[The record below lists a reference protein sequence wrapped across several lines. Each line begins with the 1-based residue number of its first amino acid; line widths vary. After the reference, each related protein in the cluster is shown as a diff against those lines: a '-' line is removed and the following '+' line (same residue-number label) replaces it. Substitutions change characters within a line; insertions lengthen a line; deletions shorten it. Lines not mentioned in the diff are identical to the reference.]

1 MSTDTAAD
9 RRLILPD
16 PVPDAPRVRRI
27 LSLAGWDI
35 VPGGDG
41 ARRALWCDAPTARG
55 EIGLFPLYLGDP
67 RRIAGL
73 RLDPGDDGRL
83 GRSLDRHLDEE
94 AIDDAALLARA
105 RGAVDRIRHAGLAT
119 DPATPAPPD
128 APPEP
133 GYALV
138 LDEPAETARKN
149 DIQELVFL
157 AQDENPGA
165 RVLVRAGAA
174 GGQIKAE
181 DVTGRVALVEGAPPV
196 HDLLEG
202 AVAVY
207 AVGAALGFDA
217 IFAGHRPCVL
227 GAPFYAGRGLT
238 DDRGPITRY
247 RRPLTRAQLFA
258 AAMIAAPL
266 WYDPHRD
273 RLCELEDA
281 ISAEAALAR
290 AAREDAPGY
299 VASGLRLW
307 KRPHVREALG
317 QNVRFA
323 GPTKSAAIA
332 EKTGRRHVVWGSAPA
347 ERPALRMEDG
357 FLRSRGL
364 GARLVPPLSLALD
377 DLGISYDPASES
389 RLERLIAASTA
400 LPDAE
405 IRRAEAL
412 IARIQTLGLSKYN
425 VGGDMAADV
434 TQDAILVPGQVED
447 DASVRLGATE
457 VRTNLD
463 LLRLVRAENPDRP
476 ILYKPHPDVE
486 AGLRAGRVP
495 DEEARRYADGIL
507 RDADPSALLAQAAEV
522 WTITSL
528 MGFEALI
535 RRVPVTC
542 AGVPFYAGWGLT
554 RDLAPVPG
562 RRAARPTLAGLA
574 HAALIGYPRYHD
586 PLSGRPCPPEVIVDR
601 LASGDLP
608 PAPAGLLAKLQGLR
622 ATVRSR

>member
-1 MSTDTAAD
+1 M
-9 RRLILPD
+9 
-16 PVPDAPRVRRI
+16 PDAPRVRRI
-27 LSLAGWDI
+27 LELAGWDI
-35 VPGGDG
+35 VPDGDG
-41 ARRALWCDAPTARG
+41 ARRALWREAPAATG
-55 EIGLFPLYLGDP
+55 EIGLFPLHLGDP
-67 RRIAGL
+67 RRVAGL
-73 RLDPGDDGRL
+73 RLDPGGDGRL

-105 RGAVDRIRHAGLAT
+105 RDAVERMRHAGLAT

-138 LDEPAETARKN
+138 LDEPAEAARKN

-174 GGQIKAE
+174 GGQVGAA
-181 DVTGRVALVEGAPPV
+181 DATGRVALVDGSPAV
-196 HDLLEG
+196 RDLLDG

-207 AVGAALGFDA
+207 TVGAALGFDA
-217 IFAGHRPCVL
+217 IFAGHRPRVL
-227 GAPFYAGRGLT
+227 GTPFYAGRGLT

-258 AAMIAAPL
+258 AAMIVAPL

-273 RLCELEDA
+273 RLCALEDA
-281 ISAEAALAR
+281 ISAEEALAR

-299 VASGLRLW
+299 VASGMRLW
-307 KRPHVREALG
+307 KRPQVRAALG
-317 QNVRFA
+317 RDVRFA
-323 GPTKSAAIA
+323 GPARAAAIA
-332 EKTGRRHVVWGSAPA
+332 GKTGRRHVVWGSAPA
-347 ERPALRMEDG
+347 ARPVLRMEDG

-377 DLGISYDPASES
+377 DLGIYYDPASES
-389 RLERLIAASTA
+389 RLEHLVAASTA

-412 IARIQTLGLSKYN
+412 IARIQTFGLSKYN
-425 VGGDMAADV
+425 VGRDMAADV
-434 TQDAILVPGQVED
+434 PQGAILVPGQVED
-447 DASVRLGATE
+447 DASVRLGASD

-495 DEEARRYADGIL
+495 DDEARRYADVIL
-507 RDADPSALLAQAAEV
+507 RDADPSALLARAADV

-528 MGFEALI
+528 MGFEALL
-535 RRVPVTC
+535 RGVPVTC
-542 AGVPFYAGWGLT
+542 AGVPFYSGWGLT

-562 RRAARPTLAGLA
+562 RRTARPTRAGLV

-608 PAPAGLLAKLQGLR
+608 PAPRGLLARLQGLR
-622 ATVRSR
+622 ATVLPR